1 MALAITAAAIF
12 GAIIGSFLNV
22 VIWRVPRGESLV
34 KPGSQCP
41 GCHHAI
47 RAWDNIP
54 VLSWL
59 ILRGRCRDCGA
70 PISARYPLVEFAT
83 GALAAGVVAANWDDP
98 LPIALGLVLVL
109 LCVPVALID
118 YDVQK
123 IPNVLLAPAAVAALV
138 LGVALDIG
146 FVPEQLIAAAIGG
159 GFFLA
164 AALLKPGGM
173 GMGDVKLVG
182 TLGLLLGRAL
192 APAVFIAL
200 IAGVV
205 VSVVIVSRVGVEAG
219 RKTKVPFGVFLSAGA
234 LIAVF
239 IGDQIVAEYLDR
251 F

>member
-1 MALAITAAAIF
+1 MEL
-12 GAIIGSFLNV
+12 
-22 VIWRVPRGESLV
+22 
-34 KPGSQCP
+34 
-41 GCHHAI
+41 
-47 RAWDNIP
+47 
-54 VLSWL
+54 
-59 ILRGRCRDCGA
+59 
-70 PISARYPLVEFAT
+70 AT

-118 YDVQK
+118 YDTQK
-123 IPNVLLAPAAVAALV
+123 IPNVLLWPAALAALV
-138 LGVALDIG
+138 LGLALDID

-200 IAGVV
+200 IAGVL

-219 RKTKVPFGVFLSAGA
+219 RKTKVPFGVFLAAGA
-234 LIAVF
+234 LIAAFV
-239 IGDQIVAEYLDR
+239 GDQIVAEYVDR

>member
-12 GAIIGSFLNV
+12 GVIIGSFLNV
-22 VIWRVPRGESLV
+22 VIWRLPRGESLV
-34 KPGSQCP
+34 KPGSRCP
-41 GCHHAI
+41 ECHADI
-47 RAWDNIP
+47 RARDNIP
-54 VLSWL
+54 IVSWL
-59 ILRGRCRDCGA
+59 LLRGRCRDCGTA
-70 PISARYPLVEFAT
+70 ISPRYPLVELAT
-83 GALAAGVVAANWDDP
+83 GALAASVVAADWDDP

-123 IPNVLLAPAAVAALV
+123 IPNVLLLPAALAALV
-138 LGVALDIG
+138 LGLGLDIG

-200 IAGVV
+200 IAAVL

-219 RKTKVPFGVFLSAGA
+219 RKTKVPFGVFLAAGA
-234 LIAVF
+234 LVAVF